1 MSEVRAQGCD
11 ERWREEQDVSAVR
24 FRPMRS
30 ADLDVLMPYEQ
41 QMFGPEAWSRQGY
54 LDELA
59 DTELRYYIVAESTP
73 ESTPQSTSES
83 TSESTAEGGALLGT
97 GGLLTIGETAQ
108 ILTVGVLPPARRRGV
123 GRLLVRE
130 LVAEARRRRAEEVL
144 LEVREDNE
152 AARRLYAGEGFAVLG
167 RRRGYYEHGRVDA
180 VTMRLA
186 LQPERTA
193 R

>member
-1 MSEVRAQGCD
+1 MSSTRTVR
-11 ERWREEQDVSAVR
+11 V
-24 FRPMRS
+24 RPMRT

-59 DTELRYYIVAESTP
+59 DTELRYYIIAESAAAT
-73 ESTPQSTSES
+73 EAAA
-83 TSESTAEGGALLGT
+83 TAEHRLLGT
-97 GGLLTIGETAQ
+97 AGLLTIGETAQ

-130 LVAEARRRRAEEVL
+130 LVAEARRRGAVEVL

-152 AARRLYAGEGFAVLG
+152 AAQRLYAAEGFTVLG
-167 RRRGYYEHGRVDA
+167 RRRGYYEQGRVDA
-180 VTMRLA
+180 VTMRYPLR
-186 LQPERTA
+186 PERNQP
-193 R
+193 